1 MFQEFNNTALES
13 GEIDEEFMNDWYIE
27 LEDDELDTWNQAF
40 DSDDEAF
47 LDMMKDEF
55 DASLV
60 DKFFEICYEKD
71 VFPAENSHDDEGN
84 ITEEY
89 KTLLIDFY
97 DNYFKS

>member
-27 LEDDELDTWNQAF
+27 LETWNQAF
-40 DSDDEAF
+40 DSGDE
-47 LDMMKDEF
+47 DEF
-55 DASLV
+55 DASLI